1 MAPSRLIKQLASRS
15 TVCPFRFAARRPF
28 GYDALPLFQPASLM
42 SVIVDTFIAPPCEAA
57 IEILFADEHLLLI
70 NKPSGLLSL
79 SGKNPQNLDS
89 VHHRLVQAHP
99 GCTLVHRLDFGTSG
113 IMVVARNK
121 AINAAL
127 CHQFSQRA
135 VNKAYHA
142 LLCGHLAADEGVIDA
157 PIAKDPALFPL
168 MKICDNS
175 GKPAR
180 SRFQVVER
188 LVRQGEQGA
197 IPLTRVRLVPET
209 GRTHQLRIHSQW
221 LGHPILGCDLYGGME
236 RPGTQTA
243 PRLMLHASELD
254 FVHPVS
260 GEPMAARCAC
270 PF

>member
-1 MAPSRLIKQLASRS
+1 
-15 TVCPFRFAARRPF
+15 
-28 GYDALPLFQPASLM
+28 M
-42 SVIVDTFIAPPCEAA
+42 SVIVDNFIAPPCLDE
-57 IEILFADEHLLLI
+57 IEILWQDEHLLLI

-89 VHHRLVQAHP
+89 VHYRLVQNFP

-113 IMVVARNK
+113 IMVIALNK

-135 VNKAYHA
+135 VKKVYSA
-142 LLCGHLAADEGVIDA
+142 LLCGHVENDEGVIDA

-168 MKICDNS
+168 MSICAVT

-180 SRFQVVER
+180 SRYRVIER
-188 LVRQGEQGA
+188 FYQTTGL
-197 IPLTRVRLVPET
+197 PLARVALTPET
-209 GRTHQLRIHSQW
+209 GRTHQLRIHCQQ
-221 LGHPILGCDLYGGME
+221 LGHPILGCDLYGGLE
-236 RPGTQTA
+236 WPGAETT
-243 PRLMLHASELD
+243 PRLMLHASGLD

-260 GEPMAARCAC
+260 GETINARHAA

>member
-1 MAPSRLIKQLASRS
+1 
-15 TVCPFRFAARRPF
+15 
-28 GYDALPLFQPASLM
+28 M
-42 SVIVDTFIAPPCEAA
+42 SAIIDTFVAPLCAA
-57 IEILFADEHLLLI
+57 TIEILFEDAHLLLI

-89 VHHRLVQAHP
+89 VHHRLVQTYP

-121 AINAAL
+121 GINALL
-127 CHQFSQRA
+127 CHQFSQRT
-135 VNKAYHA
+135 VSKAYEA

-168 MKICDNS
+168 MSICAVR

-180 SRFQVVER
+180 SRFQVLER
-188 LVRQGEQGA
+188 LVRREAQGD

-221 LGHPILGCDLYGGME
+221 LGHPIFGCDLYGGL
-236 RPGTQTA
+236 RLPGTELT
-243 PRLMLHASELD
+243 PRLMLHASALD
-254 FVHPVS
+254 LVHPVS
-260 GEPMAARCAC
+260 GEPMRVRCDA